1 MTAKISKWGNS
12 AAIRLPKEIMSH
24 LSLHI
29 GDKIQIIEKNH
40 TVVISLVDEKK
51 ERLIK
56 EAKRIKKHALKEYN
70 LLEGS
75 LEDGL
80 NEDRLNN
87 VQ

>member
-12 AAIRLPKEIMSH
+12 AALRLPKEIMEF

-29 GDKIQIIEKNH
+29 GDSVQITEKNNSIS
-40 TVVISLVDEKK
+40 ISLVDEKK

-56 EAKRIKKHALKEYN
+56 EAKRIKAHSNNEYK
-70 LLEGS
+70 LLEGT

-80 NEDRLNN
+80 DS
-87 VQ
+87 V

>member
-12 AAIRLPKEIMSH
+12 AAIRLPKEIMDF

-29 GDKIQIIEKNH
+29 GDSVQVSQKNNAL
-40 TVVISLVDEKK
+40 VISLIDEKK
-51 ERLIK
+51 EKLIA
-56 EAKRIKKHALKEYN
+56 EAKRIKQHALNEYD

-80 NEDRLNN
+80 NDAK
-87 VQ
+87 

>member
-12 AAIRLPKEIMSH
+12 AAIRLPKEIMAH

-29 GDKIQIIEKNH
+29 GDSIQLTEKNH
-40 TVVISLVDEKK
+40 TIVISLLDERK
-51 ERLIK
+51 ERIK
-56 EAKRIKKHALKEYN
+56 EEAKRIKQHALREYR

-75 LEDGL
+75 LQDGL
-80 NEDRLNN
+80 N

>member
-12 AAIRLPKEIMSH
+12 AAIRLPKEIMTH

-29 GDKIQIIEKNH
+29 GDSIEISKKDHAVIIA
-40 TVVISLVDEKK
+40 LVNEKK
-51 ERLIK
+51 EKLIK
-56 EAKRIKKHALKEYN
+56 EAKRIKEHALDEYS

-80 NEDRLNN
+80 SNDK
-87 VQ
+87 